1 MEGPPEIVL
10 AEYGLEGASLAR
22 ISVGWINRTYLVE
35 HPRGRFV
42 LQKLHPVFAPTV
54 HLDIDRITRHLA
66 HEGLETP
73 LLVPT
78 ARGDLWVDAD
88 GTWRLLSFVEGEIHD
103 RFDAGRAYASAML
116 VARFHRALAGLE
128 HTFAFTR
135 PGAHDTAAHLAK
147 LRASAAAAPSAAA
160 EALARSILAAAAEL
174 PSLPALPRRIVHGD
188 LKATNIL
195 FRGDLAVALV
205 DLDTL
210 AHGTLAVEL
219 GDALRSWGNTT
230 SESDPEAVFDAS
242 IFEAAM
248 RGYAS
253 IGRAFVT
260 DDEARSIVLG
270 VETIAIEL
278 AARFATDAIEDRY
291 FGWDATRFASRVE
304 HNLARG
310 QSQLHLSLS
319 VRAQRPALDAAVLR
333 AFARG

>member
-135 PGAHDTAAHLAK
+135 PGAHDTA
-147 LRASAAAAPSAAA
+147 
-160 EALARSILAAAAEL
+160 
-174 PSLPALPRRIVHGD
+174 
-188 LKATNIL
+188 
-195 FRGDLAVALV
+195 
-205 DLDTL
+205 
-210 AHGTLAVEL
+210 
-219 GDALRSWGNTT
+219 
-230 SESDPEAVFDAS
+230 
-242 IFEAAM
+242 
-248 RGYAS
+248 
-253 IGRAFVT
+253 
-260 DDEARSIVLG
+260 
-270 VETIAIEL
+270 
-278 AARFATDAIEDRY
+278 
-291 FGWDATRFASRVE
+291 
-304 HNLARG
+304 
-310 QSQLHLSLS
+310 
-319 VRAQRPALDAAVLR
+319 
-333 AFARG
+333 